1 MGNSC
6 QTRIVTL
13 HCHLPGGTACCCIFS
28 CWGRCDAKGDRKVTV
43 LSLMMPS
50 PGHILW
56 GLPVLAVTWS
66 RKRAEAKIVLLPAR
80 PVPAKRTMIIVPVIW
95 LAGNQVELK
104 VRLARGRRGKPSS
117 LLLLF
122 SWDRFFSPH
131 DFDCE
136 THNLKTSAFI
146 R

>member
-1 MGNSC
+1 M
-6 QTRIVTL
+6 
-13 HCHLPGGTACCCIFS
+13 
-28 CWGRCDAKGDRKVTV
+28 
-43 LSLMMPS
+43 
-50 PGHILW
+50 
-56 GLPVLAVTWS
+56 LAVTWS

-95 LAGNQVELK
+95 LAENQVELK
-104 VRLARGRRGKPSS
+104 VRLARGRRDKPSS

-136 THNLKTSAFI
+136 THDLKTSAFI

>member
-1 MGNSC
+1 
-6 QTRIVTL
+6 
-13 HCHLPGGTACCCIFS
+13 
-28 CWGRCDAKGDRKVTV
+28 
-43 LSLMMPS
+43 MMPS

-95 LAGNQVELK
+95 LAENQVELK
-104 VRLARGRRGKPSS
+104 VRLARGWRDKPSS

-122 SWDRFFSPH
+122 SWDRFFSPMI
-131 DFDCE
+131 
-136 THNLKTSAFI
+136 LIVKPMI
-146 R
+146 

>member
-1 MGNSC
+1 M
-6 QTRIVTL
+6 
-13 HCHLPGGTACCCIFS
+13 
-28 CWGRCDAKGDRKVTV
+28 TV

-80 PVPAKRTMIIVPVIW
+80 PVPAKRTMMIVPVIW
-95 LAGNQVELK
+95 LAENQVELK
-104 VRLARGRRGKPSS
+104 VRLARGRRDKPSS
-117 LLLLF
+117 LLLFVQLGPLF
-122 SWDRFFSPH
+122 FPH

-136 THNLKTSAFI
+136 THDLKTSAFI